1 MLKMVILIDL
11 ISFKRSHKD
20 STTNSNDPRE
30 EKYLR
35 KQSEIHNQ
43 NIRIKFELKPKIK
56 KKKYIYNHRR

>member
-20 STTNSNDPRE
+20 STTNSNGPRE

-43 NIRIKFELKPKIK
+43 NIRIKLSLNQKL
-56 KKKYIYNHRR
+56 KKKYIYSHRR